1 MPAQDLGVA
10 VAPVYRPEEERRKE
24 RSRRKMKGK
33 KRSRMDMLARQILA
47 MQEELEEVEQLVEE
61 EEEQEVVALD
71 TKVKV
76 KERPVLERP
85 TKEVDFGLIQEV

>member
-1 MPAQDLGVA
+1 MPSSWDMRVKVVA
-10 VAPVYRPEEERRKE
+10 MV
-24 RSRRKMKGK
+24 
-33 KRSRMDMLARQILA
+33 
-47 MQEELEEVEQLVEE
+47 EEVREE
-61 EEEQEVVALD
+61 EVVALD

>member
-1 MPAQDLGVA
+1 MVAAQDLGVV

-24 RSRRKMKGK
+24 RSRRKMAGK

-47 MQEELEEVEQLVEE
+47 MQEELEQVEQLVEE
-61 EEEQEVVALD
+61 EEEEVVALD